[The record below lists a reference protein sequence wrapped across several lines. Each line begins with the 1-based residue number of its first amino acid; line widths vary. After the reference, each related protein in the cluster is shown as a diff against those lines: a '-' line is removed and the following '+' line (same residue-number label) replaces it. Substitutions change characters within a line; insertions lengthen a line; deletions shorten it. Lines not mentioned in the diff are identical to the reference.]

1 MRNMWPTILLLA
13 AWPLGQAGAETLN
26 FKQCTEAA
34 LSQNPD
40 MAISR
45 AQIEQAEAAVR
56 EAKGN
61 RMPRLNLSLTA
72 SRTNDALNVFGT
84 KLTQRRVVA
93 DDMAPSFLNNAPAVN
108 NFNSRIELLIP
119 VYNGG
124 QVESYVHQAQAY
136 TRAAQSGDR
145 VARQKLVKQVLM
157 AYQGVHTARAYIKV
171 ASEGQAAAEE
181 SVRITEKLHKQG
193 MAVKSDILSARVNL
207 EDMRIKLIEARNAE
221 STALDQLK
229 LLMGRPL
236 STPLNVADPVSP
248 ALMPGDDAALR
259 KQAAETHPGLRALRE
274 QVDAARAAVEAARA
288 GKSPQ
293 FNVSLRQEWNDR
305 TLGFNS
311 NAYMMAGVL
320 SWNAFDGG
328 TLQAGIDRAEARRNE
343 LAAKL
348 RQTEDGIGFQTTDAR
363 RKALEAEERAAV
375 RQLSVE
381 QAEEAR
387 RLVKMRY
394 ENGVAPLIEL
404 LSAQAQLDKARA
416 DLVAAR
422 YDLAV
427 TRTELRLAVGVLEP
441 EQI

>member
-1 MRNMWPTILLLA
+1 MRNSWSAILLLA

-34 LSQNPD
+34 LGQNPD

-93 DDMAPSFLNNAPAVN
+93 ADMDPTFLNNAPAVN

-124 QVESYVHQAQAY
+124 QVESYVRQAQAY

-171 ASEGQAAAEE
+171 ASEGRAAAEE

-193 MAVKSDILSARVNL
+193 MAVKSDILSARVSL

-221 STALDQLK
+221 ATALDQLK
-229 LLMGRPL
+229 LLIGRPL
-236 STPLNVADPVSP
+236 GSSLDVADPTSP

-259 KQAAETHPGLRALRE
+259 KLAAETHPGLQALRE
-274 QVDAARAAVEAARA
+274 QVDAARAAVDAARA
-288 GKSPQ
+288 GKRPQ

-305 TLGFNS
+305 TLGFDS

-328 TLQAGIDRAEARRNE
+328 TLQAGVDRAEARRSE

-348 RQTEDGIGFQTTDAR
+348 RQAEDGIGFQATDAR
-363 RKALEAEERAAV
+363 RKALEAEERVAA

-427 TRTELRLAVGVLEP
+427 TRAELKLAVGVLEP

>member
-1 MRNMWPTILLLA
+1 MRNMWSAILLLA
-13 AWPLGQAGAETLN
+13 AWPLGHAGAETLN

-61 RMPRLNLSLTA
+61 RMPRLNLSMTA

-84 KLTQRRVVA
+84 KLTQRRVLPA
-93 DDMAPSFLNNAPAVN
+93 DMADPTLNNPSPVN

-124 QVESYVHQAQAY
+124 QVESYVRQAQAY

-157 AYQGVHTARAYIKV
+157 AYQGIHTARAYIKV

-193 MAVKSDILSARVNL
+193 MAVKSDILTARVSL

-221 STALDQLK
+221 ATALDQLK

-236 STPLNVADPVSP
+236 GGPLNVADPVSP
-248 ALMPGDDAALR
+248 TLMTGDDAALR

-305 TLGFNS
+305 TLGFDS
-311 NAYMMAGVL
+311 NATMMAGVL

-328 TLQAGIDRAEARRNE
+328 TLQAGVDRAEARRSE
-343 LAAKL
+343 LAARL
-348 RQTEDGIGFQTTDAR
+348 RQTEDGIGFQATDAR
-363 RKALEAEERAAV
+363 RKALEAEERVAV

-404 LSAQAQLDKARA
+404 LSAQAQLNKTRA

-427 TRTELRLAVGVLEP
+427 TRAELKLAVGVLEP

>member
-1 MRNMWPTILLLA
+1 MRNMWSAILLLA
-13 AWPLGQAGAETLN
+13 AWPLGHAGAETLN

-45 AQIEQAEAAVR
+45 AQIEQAEAGVR

-84 KLTQRRVVA
+84 KLTQRRVLPS
-93 DDMAPSFLNNAPAVN
+93 DMADPTLNNPSPIN

-124 QVESYVHQAQAY
+124 QVESYVRQAQAF

-193 MAVKSDILSARVNL
+193 MAVKSDILSARVSL
-207 EDMRIKLIEARNAE
+207 EDMRIKLIEARNTEA
-221 STALDQLK
+221 TALDQLN

-236 STPLNVADPVSP
+236 GTPLNVADPVSP
-248 ALMPGDDAALR
+248 TLMSGDDAALR

-305 TLGFNS
+305 TLGFDS
-311 NAYMMAGVL
+311 NATLMAGVL

-328 TLQAGIDRAEARRNE
+328 TLQAGVDRAEARRSE

-348 RQTEDGIGFQTTDAR
+348 RQAESGISFQATDAR
-363 RKALEAEERAAV
+363 RRALEAEERVAV

-404 LSAQAQLDKARA
+404 LSAQAQLDKTRA

-427 TRTELRLAVGVLEP
+427 TRAELRLAVGVLEP

>member
-1 MRNMWPTILLLA
+1 MRNTWPAILLLA
-13 AWPLGQAGAETLN
+13 AWPLGQASAETLN

-45 AQIEQAEAAVR
+45 AQIDQAGAAVR

-84 KLTQRRVVA
+84 KLTQRRVVDA
-93 DDMAPSFLNNAPAVN
+93 DMAPSFLNNAPAVS

-124 QVESYVHQAQAY
+124 QVESYVRQAQAY

-171 ASEGQAAAEE
+171 AGEGRAAAEE
-181 SVRITEKLHKQG
+181 SVRIAEKLHKQG
-193 MAVKSDILSARVNL
+193 MAVKSDVLSARLSL

-221 STALDQLK
+221 ATALDQLK
-229 LLMGRPL
+229 LLIGRPL
-236 STPLNVADPVSP
+236 SAPLGVGDPVSP
-248 ALMPGDDAALR
+248 ALMPGDDATLR

-305 TLGFNS
+305 ALGFES

-328 TLQAGIDRAEARRNE
+328 TLQAGVDRAEARRTE

-348 RQTEDGIGFQTTDAR
+348 RQTEDGIAFQATDAR
-363 RKALEAEERAAV
+363 RKALEAEERATA

-381 QAEEAR
+381 QAEEAQ

-404 LSAQAQLDKARA
+404 LSAQTQLDKARA

-427 TRTELRLAVGVLEP
+427 TRTELKLAVGVLEP

>member
-1 MRNMWPTILLLA
+1 MRNTWSAILFLA

-26 FKQCTEAA
+26 FRQCTEAA

-61 RMPRLNLSLTA
+61 RMPRLNLALTA
-72 SRTNDALNVFGT
+72 SRTDDALNVFGA
-84 KLTQRRVVA
+84 KLTQRRVLPA
-93 DDMAPSFLNNAPAVN
+93 DMQDPTLNHPGAIN

-124 QVESYVHQAQAY
+124 QVESYVRQAQAL

-145 VARQKLVKQVLM
+145 LARQKLVKQVLM

-171 ASEGQAAAEE
+171 ASEGRAAAEE
-181 SVRITEKLHKQG
+181 VVRITEKLHKQG

-207 EDMRIKLIEARNAE
+207 EDMRIKLTEARNAE
-221 STALDQLK
+221 ATALDQLK

-236 STPLNVADPVSP
+236 GASVEVADPIAP
-248 ALMPGDDAALR
+248 ALMTGDDAALH
-259 KQAAETHPGLRALRE
+259 KQAVEAHPGLRALRE
-274 QVDAARAAVEAARA
+274 QVDAAHAAVEAVRA
-288 GKSPQ
+288 GKRPQ

-305 TLGFNS
+305 TLGFDS

-328 TLQAGIDRAEARRNE
+328 TLQAGIDRAEARRSE

-348 RQTEDGIGFQTTDAR
+348 RQTEDGIRFQATDAR
-363 RKALEAEERAAV
+363 RRALEAEERAAV

-381 QAEEAR
+381 QAGEAR

-394 ENGVAPLIEL
+394 ENGVAPLVEL
-404 LSAQAQLDKARA
+404 LSAQAQLDKTRA
-416 DLVAAR
+416 DLVAAH

-427 TRTELRLAVGVLEP
+427 TRAELKLAVGVLDP

>member
-1 MRNMWPTILLLA
+1 MRNTWSAILLLA
-13 AWPLGQAGAETLN
+13 AWPLGQASAETLT

-45 AQIEQAEAAVR
+45 AQIEQAEAGVR
-56 EAKGN
+56 QAKGG

-84 KLTQRRVVA
+84 KLTQRRVVGA
-93 DDMAPSFLNNAPAVN
+93 DMTVPDLNNAPAVN

-119 VYNGG
+119 VYDGG
-124 QVESYVHQAQAY
+124 QVESYVRQAQAH

-145 VARQKLVKQVLM
+145 VARQKLIKQVLM
-157 AYQGVHTARAYIKV
+157 AYQGIHTARAYIKV
-171 ASEGQAAAEE
+171 ASEGRTAAEE
-181 SVRITEKLHKQG
+181 MVRITEKLHKQG

-207 EDMRIKLIEARNAE
+207 EDMRLKLIEARNAE
-221 STALDQLK
+221 ATALDQLK
-229 LLMGRPL
+229 LLIGRPL
-236 STPLNVADPVSP
+236 GSPLDVADPVAP
-248 ALMPGDDAALR
+248 ALLTGDDAALR

-274 QVDAARAAVEAARA
+274 QVDAARGAVEAARA
-288 GKSPQ
+288 GKRPQ

-305 TLGFNS
+305 ALGFDA

-328 TLQAGIDRAEARRNE
+328 TLQAGVDRAEAQRSE

-348 RQTEDGIGFQTTDAR
+348 RQAEEGIGFQATDAR
-363 RKALEAEERAAV
+363 RRALEAEERTTA

-381 QAEEAR
+381 HAEEAR

-394 ENGVAPLIEL
+394 ENGVAPLLEL
-404 LSAQAQLDKARA
+404 LSAQAQLDKTRA

-427 TRTELRLAVGVLEP
+427 TRTELKLAVGVLEP

>member
-1 MRNMWPTILLLA
+1 MRNPWSVLLLLA

-40 MAISR
+40 MAISQ

-72 SRTNDALNVFGT
+72 SRTDDALNVFGA
-84 KLTQRRVVA
+84 KLTQRRVLA
-93 DDMAPSFLNNAPAVN
+93 TDMQDPTLNNPGAIN
-108 NFNSRIELLIP
+108 NFSSRIELQIP

-124 QVESYVHQAQAY
+124 RVESYVRQAQAL

-145 VARQKLVKQVLM
+145 MARQKLVKQVLL

-171 ASEGQAAAEE
+171 AREGRAAAEE
-181 SVRITEKLHKQG
+181 YVRITERLHKQG
-193 MAVKSDILSARVNL
+193 MAVKSDSLSARVNL

-221 STALDQLK
+221 ATALDQLK

-236 STPLNVADPVSP
+236 GAQMDVADPVSP
-248 ALMPGDDAALR
+248 ALMTGDAAALR
-259 KQAAETHPGLRALRE
+259 KQATEAHPGLRALRE
-274 QVDAARAAVEAARA
+274 QVDAARAAVDAVRA
-288 GKSPQ
+288 GKRPQ

-305 TLGFNS
+305 TLGFDS

-320 SWNAFDGG
+320 TWNAFDGG
-328 TLQAGIDRAEARRNE
+328 TLQAGVDRAEAQRSE
-343 LAAKL
+343 LTAKL
-348 RQTEDGIGFQTTDAR
+348 RQSEEGIGFQVTDAQR
-363 RKALEAEERAAV
+363 RALEAEERTAV

-404 LSAQAQLDKARA
+404 LSAQAQLDKTRA

-427 TRTELRLAVGVLEP
+427 TRAELKLAVGVLEP
-441 EQI
+441 DQI

>member
-1 MRNMWPTILLLA
+1 MRNTWSAILLLA
-13 AWPLGQAGAETLN
+13 AWPLGQAGAETLT

-45 AQIEQAEAAVR
+45 AQIEQAEAGVR
-56 EAKGN
+56 EAKGG

-72 SRTNDALNVFGT
+72 SRTNDALNVFGA
-84 KLTQRRVVA
+84 KLTQRRVLPT
-93 DDMAPSFLNNAPAVN
+93 DMADPILNNPDAVN

-124 QVESYVHQAQAY
+124 QVESYVRQAQAY

-145 VARQKLVKQVLM
+145 VARQQLVKQVLM

-171 ASEGQAAAEE
+171 ANEGRAAAEE
-181 SVRITEKLHKQG
+181 MVRITEKLHKQG

-221 STALDQLK
+221 ATALDQLK
-229 LLMGRPL
+229 LLIGRSL
-236 STPLNVADPVSP
+236 DAPLNVADPVSP
-248 ALMPGDDAALR
+248 ALLAGDGAALR
-259 KQAAETHPGLRALRE
+259 KQAAETNPGLRALRE

-305 TLGFNS
+305 TLGFDANS
-311 NAYMMAGVL
+311 YMMAGVL

-328 TLQAGIDRAEARRNE
+328 TTQAGVDRAEARRSE

-348 RQTEDGIGFQTTDAR
+348 RQAEEGIGFQATDAR
-363 RKALEAEERAAV
+363 RKAMEAEERTAV
-375 RQLSVE
+375 RQLAVE
-381 QAEEAR
+381 QAEEAQ

-394 ENGVAPLIEL
+394 ENGIAPLLEL

-427 TRTELRLAVGVLEP
+427 SRTELKRTVGVLEP